1 MGRRNGVRAL
11 QGTLRGRLES
21 CKSSYS
27 TVDDIVNHLRSTY
40 PDYQRT
46 KHQALTRLV
55 QQVLEPRSKHATK
68 VSAKRS
74 GHNGDEES
82 GRSALRKRQKRV
94 DEGEERL
101 QKMEALHLRKRMQG
115 EKETQGSA
123 SSSSAS
129 SLSPSGSSGG
139 EDDDDGT
146 VSVSTSEDAIYREK
160 YEPAVDLMK
169 TMLRKAYTPTK
180 DDSVRKM
187 KHVVQD
193 KNVEMEV
200 ANSDKAT
207 NEICAKN
214 GSGGKVKAALNLK
227 GSVSNGDHGGGSFVE
242 VKAGPRLSDLGGMND
257 LLEKLVKEV
266 IVPWY
271 HPELPRKLGRTPTTG
286 ILLHGPPG
294 CGKTTLAHAIANET
308 RVPFYPISA
317 TELVSGVSGASEEN
331 IRELFAKAYRTA
343 PSIVFIDEIDSIAS
357 KRDNLQREMEKRI
370 VTQLLASMDQS
381 SRCMQSAND
390 SDSSNVHP
398 KYVLVIGA
406 TNRPDALDSALRR
419 PGRFDREFVLGIPDE
434 SSREHILSLLTR
446 NLPLQGSLD
455 LKDIARSTP
464 GYVGADLAALITGAS
479 NLAMK
484 RIISERIGEHET
496 SDLGDWWRE
505 PWPLEDMD
513 KLVYT
518 MSDFQEALK
527 IVQPSLRREGF
538 SSIPDEKW
546 EDVGGLD
553 YLRKEFKNRI
563 IRPIKYP
570 EVYQAFRF
578 ANQTGILL
586 FGPPGCGKTLI
597 AKAVA
602 NEAGANFI
610 HVKGPELIN
619 KFVGESEREIR
630 LTFSRARA
638 CSPCILFFDE
648 VDALSTKRGAEGGS
662 GIERVV
668 NQLLVELDGAGQR
681 QNVFVIGA
689 TNRPDRMDEALLR
702 PGRLGK
708 QLYVP
713 LPSTDQRFS
722 ILKALARKE
731 PLDPTVDLRA
741 IAEACENF
749 SGADLAELVDE
760 ATRAALDEKY
770 TAVEEGLTSVEAS
783 SDTYTC
789 KPRHFDIALSKVF
802 PSVSP
807 AKRRRYERLAK
818 RFKAS

>member
-1 MGRRNGVRAL
+1 MGRRNGKRSL
-11 QGTLRGRLES
+11 HGTLRRWLES
-21 CKSSYS
+21 CMSSHS

-82 GRSALRKRQKRV
+82 GRRALRKRQKRV

-101 QKMEALHLRKRMQG
+101 QG
-115 EKETQGSA
+115 DKETQGSA

-129 SLSPSGSSGG
+129 SLSASGSSGS
-139 EDDDDGT
+139 EDDDGST
-146 VSVSTSEDAIYREK
+146 VSVSTSEDAKYREK

-180 DDSVRKM
+180 DDSARKM
-187 KHVVQD
+187 KNVVQD

-214 GSGGKVKAALNLK
+214 GGGGKVKAASNLK
-227 GSVSNGDHGGGSFVE
+227 GSVSNGDHGGGSFVK

-257 LLEKLVKEV
+257 LLEKLVEEV

-271 HPELPRKLGRTPTTG
+271 YPELPRKLCRTPTTG

-381 SRCMQSAND
+381 NRHMQSANGL
-390 SDSSNVHP
+390 DSSNVHP
-398 KYVLVIGA
+398 SYVLVIGA

-455 LKDIARSTP
+455 LKYIARSTP
-464 GYVGADLAALITGAS
+464 GYVGADLAALITGAC
-479 NLAMK
+479 NLALK
-484 RIISERIGEHET
+484 RIISKRRGEHET
-496 SDLGDWWRE
+496 SYLGDWWGE

-570 EVYQAFRF
+570 EVHQASRF

-586 FGPPGCGKTLI
+586 FWPPGCGKTLI

-610 HVKGPELIN
+610 YIKGPELLN

-668 NQLLVELDGAGQR
+668 NQLLIELDGGGQR

-722 ILKALARKE
+722 ILKALTRKE
-731 PLDPTVDLRA
+731 PVDPTVDLGA

-770 TAVEEGLTSVEAS
+770 TAVEEALTSVEAS

-818 RFKAS
+818 HFKAS

>member
-1 MGRRNGVRAL
+1 MGRRNGGRSL
-11 QGTLRGRLES
+11 HGTLRRRLES
-21 CKSSYS
+21 CKSSHS

-74 GHNGDEES
+74 GHDGDEES

-94 DEGEERL
+94 DEGE
-101 QKMEALHLRKRMQG
+101 
-115 EKETQGSA
+115 TQGSA

-129 SLSPSGSSGG
+129 SLSASGSSSS
-139 EDDDDGT
+139 EDDDGST
-146 VSVSTSEDAIYREK
+146 VSVSTSEDAKYREK

-180 DDSVRKM
+180 DDSARKM

-214 GSGGKVKAALNLK
+214 GGGGKVKAALNLK
-227 GSVSNGDHGGGSFVE
+227 DGGGSFVK
-242 VKAGPRLSDLGGMND
+242 VKAGPRLSDLGGMKD
-257 LLEKLVKEV
+257 LLETLVQEV

-271 HPELPRKLGRTPTTG
+271 YPELPRKLCRTPTTG

-294 CGKTTLAHAIANET
+294 CGKTTLAHAIANAT

-331 IRELFAKAYRTA
+331 IRELFAKAHRTA

-370 VTQLLASMDQS
+370 VTQLLACMDQS

-390 SDSSNVHP
+390 SDSSNVNP
-398 KYVLVIGA
+398 SYVLVIGA

-419 PGRFDREFVLGIPDE
+419 PGRFDREFVLDIPDE

-464 GYVGADLAALITGAS
+464 GYVGADLAALITGAC

-484 RIISERIGEHET
+484 RIISKRIGKHET
-496 SDLGDWWRE
+496 IDLEDWWRWGE

-527 IVQPSLRREGF
+527 IVQPSLKREGF

-570 EVYQAFRF
+570 EVYQASRF

-602 NEAGANFI
+602 NEAGVNFI
-610 HVKGPELIN
+610 HIKGPELLN
-619 KFVGESEREIR
+619 KFVGESEREVR
-630 LTFSRARA
+630 LQFSRARA

-648 VDALSTKRGAEGGS
+648 VDALATKRGAEGGS

-668 NQLLVELDGAGQR
+668 DQLLIELDGAGKR

-702 PGRLGK
+702 PGRFGK
-708 QLYVP
+708 LLYVP
-713 LPSTDQRFS
+713 LPSADQRFS
-722 ILKALARKE
+722 ILKAHLRKE
-731 PLDPTVDLRA
+731 PVDPTVDLRA

-760 ATRAALDEKY
+760 TTRAALDEKF
-770 TAVEEGLTSVEAS
+770 TPVEEALNSVEAS
-783 SDTYTC
+783 SDYTC
-789 KPRHFDIALSKVF
+789 KPRHFDIALSNVF

-818 RFKAS
+818 RFKASRGS

>member
-1 MGRRNGVRAL
+1 MGRRNGKRSL
-11 QGTLRGRLES
+11 HGTLRRWLES
-21 CKSSYS
+21 CMSSHS

-82 GRSALRKRQKRV
+82 GRRALRKRQKRV

-101 QKMEALHLRKRMQG
+101 QG
-115 EKETQGSA
+115 DKETQGSA

-129 SLSPSGSSGG
+129 SLSASGSSGS
-139 EDDDDGT
+139 EDDDGST
-146 VSVSTSEDAIYREK
+146 VSVSTSEDANTGRN
-160 YEPAVDLMK
+160 
-169 TMLRKAYTPTK
+169 
-180 DDSVRKM
+180 
-187 KHVVQD
+187 

-214 GSGGKVKAALNLK
+214 GGGGKVKAASNLK
-227 GSVSNGDHGGGSFVE
+227 GSVSNGDHGGGSFVK

-257 LLEKLVKEV
+257 LLEKLVEEV

-271 HPELPRKLGRTPTTG
+271 YPELPRKLCRTPTTG

-381 SRCMQSAND
+381 NRHMQSANGL
-390 SDSSNVHP
+390 DSSNVHP
-398 KYVLVIGA
+398 SYVLVIGA

-455 LKDIARSTP
+455 LKYIARSTP
-464 GYVGADLAALITGAS
+464 GYVGADLAALITGAC
-479 NLAMK
+479 NLALK
-484 RIISERIGEHET
+484 RIISKRRGEHET
-496 SDLGDWWRE
+496 SYLGDWWGE

-570 EVYQAFRF
+570 EVHQASRF

-610 HVKGPELIN
+610 YIKGPELLN

-638 CSPCILFFDE
+638 CSPCILF
-648 VDALSTKRGAEGGS
+648 LMR
-662 GIERVV
+662 RW
-668 NQLLVELDGAGQR
+668 GQR

-722 ILKALARKE
+722 ILKALTRKE
-731 PLDPTVDLRA
+731 PVDPTVDLGA

-770 TAVEEGLTSVEAS
+770 TAVEEALTSVEAS

-818 RFKAS
+818 HFKAS